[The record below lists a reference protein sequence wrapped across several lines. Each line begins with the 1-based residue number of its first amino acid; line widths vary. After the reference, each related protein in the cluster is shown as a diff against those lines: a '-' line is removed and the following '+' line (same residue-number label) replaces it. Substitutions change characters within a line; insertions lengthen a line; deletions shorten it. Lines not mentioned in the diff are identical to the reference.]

1 MLINGEMLTQHLC
14 FDNIF
19 PILIKIVL
27 FYKQEV
33 PSWQQ
38 KFVKKESW
46 KVFNRWIKLHFSK
59 FVGVMMEI
67 KYI

>member
-19 PILIKIVL
+19 PILIKTVL

-38 KFVKKESW
+38 KFVKKES
-46 KVFNRWIKLHFSK
+46 
-59 FVGVMMEI
+59 
-67 KYI
+67 